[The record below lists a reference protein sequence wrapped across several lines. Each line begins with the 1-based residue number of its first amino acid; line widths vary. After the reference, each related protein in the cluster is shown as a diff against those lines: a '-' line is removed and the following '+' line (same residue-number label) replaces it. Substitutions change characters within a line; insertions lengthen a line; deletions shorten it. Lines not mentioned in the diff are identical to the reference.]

1 MHINGPANIHGPQPI
16 SAPHRTA
23 PAQQPTPTHS
33 PQGVDQV
40 DISHEADALIQ
51 SREIAHTM
59 AQEIQQSR
67 AERVAQIKAEIE
79 AGTYETDDKL
89 ELAVGRLFN
98 ELG

>member
-23 PAQQPTPTHS
+23 PAQQPTPAHS